1 MVPGC
6 LMQLFVHPFLNLP
19 LETVRRW
26 SKILVIAFL
35 VTTVILGTVVPAEH
49 RSAIANFVLADA
61 ALAPAELSRWD
72 SATRESFQFV
82 LGFDFLYDLV
92 HNNLVAM
99 LLAWG
104 AILSAQRWALQLAS
118 AFAWILWMDTAL
130 NLLEHFIYRHLL
142 ATGILEPW
150 HSYGMAIFNFRT
162 STLVAGALIAAVIHI
177 SVFYKRWSS

>member
-1 MVPGC
+1 
-6 LMQLFVHPFLNLP
+6 MQLFVHPFLNLP
-19 LETVRRW
+19 LETVRFW
-26 SKILVIAFL
+26 AKILVIAFV
-35 VTTVILGTVVPAEH
+35 VTTVILVTAVPAEH

-61 ALAPAELSRWD
+61 VLAPAELGRWD

-104 AILSAQRWALQLAS
+104 AILSAQRWATQLANL
-118 AFAWILWMDTAL
+118 FAWILWLDSAL
-130 NLLEHFIYRHLL
+130 NVVEHFIYRHLL

-150 HSYGMAIFNFRT
+150 HGYGMAIFNFRT
-162 STLVAGALIAAVIHI
+162 STLAAAALLAVVVHV
-177 SVFYKRWSS
+177 SVFYRRWSGA

>member
-1 MVPGC
+1 
-6 LMQLFVHPFLNLP
+6 MQLFMHPFLNLP

-26 SKILVIAFL
+26 AKILLIAFL
-35 VTTVILGTVVPAEH
+35 VTTVILGTAVPAEH

-61 ALAPAELSRWD
+61 ALAPGELGRWD

-104 AILSAQRWALQLAS
+104 AILSAQRWAIRLAS
-118 AFAWILWMDTAL
+118 VFDWILWLDSAL
-130 NLLEHFIYRHLL
+130 NVVEHFIYRHLL
-142 ATGILEPW
+142 ATGMLGPW
-150 HSYGMAIFNFRT
+150 DGYGMAIFNFRT
-162 STLVAGALIAAVIHI
+162 STLVVAALLAVVIHV
-177 SVFYKRWSS
+177 SVFYRRWTGS